1 MNYTLYKIW
10 VTDISEIKEEVA
22 VRRNMET
29 IRELMFEISKGVDTL
44 EYDSTDEGDC
54 IYIYHIELLEQAGYI
69 KVKNMFKY
77 MDRTVC
83 VDKPRLTWEGNNYFD
98 NISNDKVWEKTKNE
112 LISKGLGLTDVPFE
126 IVKEIAIINIKK
138 LIGIDFT

>member
-1 MNYTLYKIW
+1 
-10 VTDISEIKEEVA
+10 
-22 VRRNMET
+22 MET